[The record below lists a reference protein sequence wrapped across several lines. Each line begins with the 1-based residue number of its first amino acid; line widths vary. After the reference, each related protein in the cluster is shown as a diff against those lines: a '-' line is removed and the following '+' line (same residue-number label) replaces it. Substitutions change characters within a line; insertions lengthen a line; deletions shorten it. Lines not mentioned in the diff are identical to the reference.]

1 MFFVTNH
8 ILKQQRTVYKVDEKY
23 EIQFAAT
30 FFVIE
35 LGSHLVLYLDVI
47 RSKTVKK
54 GFGS

>member
-1 MFFVTNH
+1 MFCLTGDT
-8 ILKQQRTVYKVDEKY
+8 LKQQRTVYKVDDKF

-35 LGSHLVLYLDVI
+35 LGLYLVLYLDII
-47 RSKTVKK
+47 RSRIAKK